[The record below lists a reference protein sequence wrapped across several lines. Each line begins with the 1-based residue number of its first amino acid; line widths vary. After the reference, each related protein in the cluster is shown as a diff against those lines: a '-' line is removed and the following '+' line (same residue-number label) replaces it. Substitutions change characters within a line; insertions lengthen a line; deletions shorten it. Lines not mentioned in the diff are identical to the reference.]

1 MDGLYDVRSHQASSS
16 LGCVDRRLF
25 GQYRGLEFDVTSE
38 NSLSNYLASCFIS
51 RVPGLAFW
59 NRYSFLELQQSDLL
73 QLAWTD
79 IKRQFFQTA
88 VFIGCGNGE
97 IELGFSCVS
106 HVSNDAE
113 IQTDVHVLLVS
124 RRISV
129 QSHQVEQK
137 ILPSSS
143 SCLRSLSTGSSDTHF
158 SYSALVPEM
167 LLQQE
172 NDHNGV
178 IKAILHVKSSPS
190 SNNNSSLVLEQDPPN
205 IVIPERVSAFKSY
218 RPSRMGHY
226 KPSLR
231 RQSLLKRSFELLR
244 GLYFMRTRGNNEQ
257 SCHIGSQF
265 LHVMSE
271 RRRRE
276 KLNRNFEALK
286 SLLPPET
293 KALWLLKEWV
303 Y

>member
-1 MDGLYDVRSHQASSS
+1 MDSVFSFSEAARLDFLQSAFHSYGCAYIRLWSYSSS
-16 LGCVDRRLF
+16 
-25 GQYRGLEFDVTSE
+25 
-38 NSLSNYLASCFIS
+38 SN

-79 IKRQFFQTA
+79 IKRQFFKTA
-88 VFIGCGNGE
+88 VFIGCRNGE

-137 ILPSSS
+137 IPPSSS
-143 SCLRSLSTGSSDTHF
+143 SCLRSLSTGSSDQYTFLLF
-158 SYSALVPEM
+158 SNIPSSSALVPEM

-190 SNNNSSLVLEQDPPN
+190 SNNNSTLVLEQDPPN

-244 GLYFMRTRGNNEQ
+244 GLYFMRTRGNNMNNLVTLAA
-257 SCHIGSQF
+257 SSF
-265 LHVMSE
+265 M
-271 RRRRE
+271 
-276 KLNRNFEALK
+276 
-286 SLLPPET
+286 
-293 KALWLLKEWV
+293 
-303 Y
+303 